1 MTSEAAPN
9 TSTTQSGWGLTLR
22 IALVLTVASI
32 ALFVGSGVSEDSV
45 RAWIRAT
52 ARASVAL
59 FLLTFI
65 ARPLRQFVKNDATRW
80 LLANRRYLGVSGAY
94 AQLLHG
100 ISLVWLF
107 SNFASYEP
115 DLVGLI
121 GGGLGF
127 ALYFA
132 MALTSSDA
140 AKAALGARAWNAL
153 HTAGAYWIWLI
164 FAVTNWGNVPLAFQ
178 KLDLAHQ
185 VLYAGLQATLFSA
198 LVLRAAAS
206 LSARARV
213 RGSR

>member
-1 MTSEAAPN
+1 MTSDAAPN
-9 TSTTQSGWGLTLR
+9 TTTTQRGWGLTLR
-22 IALVLTVASI
+22 IALVLTVASV
-32 ALFVGSGVSEDSV
+32 AVFVGGGVSEDSV

-100 ISLVWLF
+100 IALVWLF
-107 SNFASYEP
+107 SSFASYEP

-140 AKAALGARAWNAL
+140 ARAALGERTWNAL
-153 HTAGAYWIWLI
+153 HTAGAYWIW
-164 FAVTNWGNVPLAFQ
+164 FVFTQTNAGNIPVAFEE
-178 KLDLAHQ
+178 LGVGHQ
-185 VLYAGLQATLFSA
+185 VLYVGIVVVLLGAMGLRIAA
-198 LVLRAAAS
+198 RWRAQ
-206 LSARARV
+206 
-213 RGSR
+213 